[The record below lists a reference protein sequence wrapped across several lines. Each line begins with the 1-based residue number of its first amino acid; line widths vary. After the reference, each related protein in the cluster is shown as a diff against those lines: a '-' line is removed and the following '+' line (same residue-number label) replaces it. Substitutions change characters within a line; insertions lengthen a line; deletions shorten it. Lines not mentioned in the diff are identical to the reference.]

1 MSAGGRVLTASST
14 PVAAVPAGPRSRI
27 LALARA
33 DARRYARHPL
43 FLLPCLVLL
52 VAMVA
57 QVVQRTGGGTN
68 PMVAT
73 MTTAFLLGVFGFVV
87 AHRLTTS
94 LLRSPELAGTVPVG
108 RQQRTMAL
116 CLACL
121 VPFAVGTFA
130 AGFMVV
136 TGMIWPPDGDP
147 SSLPVAWFG
156 DYPAGDVLAVLLAMG
171 PLATLGGPL
180 LGVAVARWAPF
191 RGSVLLGVVVLV
203 VATAIPASDNRGS
216 GWRLA
221 SAWPVLFDEKVGA
234 HEKLVS
240 PTIVTD
246 IEPVWALGWVA
257 CLCGLAVV
265 AALLR
270 DPEHRRPLLLTG
282 GALAVGA
289 IGCFLL
295 ALS

>member
-1 MSAGGRVLTASST
+1 MSTGSRVVTASSL
-14 PVAAVPAGPRSRI
+14 AVPGVHREAWPTIR
-27 LALARA
+27 ALARA
-33 DARRYARHPL
+33 DAGRYARHPL

-57 QVVQRTGGGTN
+57 QLVQRSGGGTD
-68 PMVAT
+68 PMIAT

-94 LLRSPELAGTVPVG
+94 LLRSHDLADTVPVDQ
-108 RQQRTMAL
+108 QQRTVAL

-121 VPFAVGTFA
+121 VPFVVGTFTA
-130 AGFMVV
+130 VFMVV
-136 TGMIWPPDGDP
+136 TAAIWPPDGEP

-156 DYPAGDVLAVLLAMG
+156 DYPAVDVLAILLAMG

-191 RGSVLLGVVVLV
+191 RGSALLGVVVLV
-203 VATAIPASDNRGS
+203 VATAMPASDSRGS
-216 GWRLA
+216 GWRMA
-221 SAWPVLFDEKVGA
+221 SAWPVLVDEHVVDGKII
-234 HEKLVS
+234 S
-240 PTIVTD
+240 TTIIPD

-257 CLCGLAVV
+257 CLSALAVV

-270 DPEHRRPLLLTG
+270 DPGHRRPLLVAG
-282 GALAVGA
+282 GALATAAVA
-289 IGCFLL
+289 CYLL
-295 ALS
+295 ALT

>member
-14 PVAAVPAGPRSRI
+14 PAATVPAGPRSRI

-43 FLLPCLVLL
+43 FLLPCLVVL

-57 QVVQRTGGGTN
+57 QLIQRSGGGTD

-121 VPFAVGTFA
+121 VPFAVGIFC
-130 AGFMVV
+130 AGFMIV
-136 TGMIWPPDGDP
+136 TAMIWPPDGEP
-147 SSLPVAWFG
+147 STLPVAWFG
-156 DYPAGDVLAVLLAMG
+156 DYPAVDVLAILLAMG

-191 RGSVLLGVVVLV
+191 RGSALLGVVVLV
-203 VATAIPASDNRGS
+203 VATAIPASDSRGS

-221 SAWPVLFDEKVGA
+221 SAWPVLVDEHVVHGKII
-234 HEKLVS
+234 S
-240 PTIVTD
+240 TTIVTD

-282 GALAVGA
+282 GALAAGA

>member
-1 MSAGGRVLTASST
+1 MSAGGRVLTASSISSAT
-14 PVAAVPAGPRSRI
+14 VPAERSRI

-43 FLLPCLVLL
+43 FLLPCAVVL

-57 QVVQRTGGGTN
+57 QLVQRSGGGTD
-68 PMVAT
+68 PMIAT

-94 LLRSPELAGTVPVG
+94 LLRSPELAATVPVG
-108 RQQRTMAL
+108 RQQRTLAL
-116 CLACL
+116 CLACF
-121 VPFAVGTFA
+121 VPFAVGIFT
-130 AGFMVV
+130 AGFMIV
-136 TGMIWPPDGDP
+136 TAMIWPPDGEP
-147 SSLPVAWFG
+147 SSVPVAWFG
-156 DYPAGDVLAVLLAMG
+156 DYPAGDVLAILLAMG

-191 RGSVLLGVVVLV
+191 RGSALLGVVVLV
-203 VATAIPASDNRGS
+203 VATAIPASDSRGS

-221 SAWPVLFDEKVGA
+221 SAWPVLIDEQVVDGKIIGT
-234 HEKLVS
+234 
-240 PTIVTD
+240 TIVPD
-246 IEPVWALGWVA
+246 ITPVWALGWVT

-282 GALAVGA
+282 GALAAAAVG
-289 IGCFLL
+289 CYLL